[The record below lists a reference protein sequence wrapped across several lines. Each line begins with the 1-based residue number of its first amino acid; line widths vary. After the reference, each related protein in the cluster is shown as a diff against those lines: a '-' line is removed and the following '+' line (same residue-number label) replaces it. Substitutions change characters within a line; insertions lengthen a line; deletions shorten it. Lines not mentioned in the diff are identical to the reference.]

1 MFDRLL
7 IRFYPLF
14 NIVAFVGM
22 LCGSALFAMAVARYF
37 GKIDMGPSFEK
48 IEPVWMMVG
57 GLGIVLTFWLKRN
70 KIKAGVMAAKDR
82 GE

>member
-14 NIVAFVGM
+14 NIAAFIGM
-22 LCGSALFAMAVARYF
+22 LCGLAFAGMGVARYF

-48 IEPVWMMVG
+48 IEPVWMVAG
-57 GLGIVLTFWLKRN
+57 GLGIVLAFWLKRS
-70 KIKAGVMAAKDR
+70 KVKAGVDAAKGR
-82 GE
+82 NV